1 MALPVSP
8 KNTLRMKRARRKK
21 GGEEKRN
28 CTLGLNLYSGSPL
41 ARSPMCPKNVAV
53 LARVF
58 CTKKCMAV
66 VARRPKKVVF
76 LCTYQCNAGG
86 GSGGAGGGGRA
97 WGGDL
102 TFFKNLQPNSLP
114 TGKSFQS
121 NATKFPHLKLNIAV
135 NPKAGSKKGTI
146 KISPKET
153 MQSFINVA
161 ASPKIVFLLQLQLCE

>member
-1 MALPVSP
+1 MPVSP
-8 KNTLRMKRARRKK
+8 KNTLGIKRARRKK
-21 GGEEKRN
+21 RGEEKRN

-53 LARVF
+53 LTRVF
-58 CTKKCMAV
+58 CTRKCMAV

-86 GSGGAGGGGRA
+86 GRQGMG
-97 WGGDL
+97 WGFD
-102 TFFKNLQPNSLP
+102 FFQK
-114 TGKSFQS
+114 F
-121 NATKFPHLKLNIAV
+121 ATKFPHLKLHIAV